1 MDKDITSP
9 FFSIIIPTY
18 NRALLIGK
26 TIDSVLQQQ
35 YTNYEIIVVDDGSN
49 DNTEELLKKYSAANF
64 IYIKKEN
71 EERAAARNYGTKI
84 ARGKYI
90 NWFDSDD
97 IMFPNHLTEA
107 RNMIEKYN
115 EVEIFAL
122 GFQVQNSGGTIVQRS
137 TYSLPTVNKIMYQGN
152 HLACNPVFV
161 RRDIAL
167 QNLFNEDRA
176 LTVSEDFELW
186 LRMASQFP
194 IYCTNTIT
202 SAFIIHSE
210 RSMTTMNTEEK
221 LIPRFEKINQLV
233 IDNNKV
239 AQFLGSKK
247 GLFLAINYMLLSST
261 LAIGGYKKQAIKFS
275 FKAIGLSK
283 LVLFKKT
290 FFVTVWYLSPFRKNH
305 LKN

>member
-26 TIDSVLQQQ
+26 TIDSILQQQ
-35 YTNYEIIVVDDGSN
+35 YTNYEIIVVDDGSS
-49 DNTEELLKKYSAANF
+49 DNTEEVLKKYVAANF
-64 IYIKKEN
+64 RYVKKEN
-71 EERAAARNYGTKI
+71 GERAAARNYGTRI
-84 ARGKYI
+84 AKGKYI

-107 RNMIEKYN
+107 RKMIEKYN
-115 EVEIFAL
+115 DAEIFAL
-122 GFQVQNSGGTIVQRS
+122 GFQVQNNSGTIMQRS
-137 TYSLPTVNKIMYQGN
+137 AYTLPTVNKIMYRGN

-167 QNLFNEDRA
+167 QNLFNEDRE

-186 LRMASQFP
+186 LRMASRFP
-194 IYCTNTIT
+194 IYCTNIIT
-202 SAFIIHSE
+202 SALIVHSE
-210 RSMTTMNTEEK
+210 RSMLTMNTAEK
-221 LIPRFEKINQLV
+221 LIPRFEKVNQLV
-233 IDNNKV
+233 IDDNKV
-239 AQFLGSKK
+239 AQFLDSKK
-247 GLFLAINYMLLSST
+247 KLFLAINYMLLSST
-261 LAIGGYKKQAIKFS
+261 LAIAGYKKQAIKFS

-290 FFVTVWYLSPFRKNH
+290 FFVTVWYLSPFRKII
-305 LKN
+305 